1 MAKAGQI
8 VSGSKKMQGK
18 NPEFSII
25 MANYNNGQFITA
37 AVNSVMAQT
46 HSDWELI
53 IVDDCSTDESVAVI
67 KSLAVHD
74 RRIRILQNERN
85 FGVGFTKRRAIENCR
100 AEVVGILDPDDLIA
114 ENALKV
120 MLASHNENPSA
131 AICWSEYY
139 LCDEVLNVIEESRAL
154 FKGDAK
160 MGYLLARPGDI
171 HHFWTFK
178 REAYLQTDG
187 IADSLRLAEDQDLFY
202 KLEEVGSTQ
211 HVDQVLY
218 YYRHHQGSTS
228 IGSNT
233 AKASAFHL
241 LVMYAALKRRENM
254 LPKAIWL
261 QQRHKVCEYYEQ
273 FLEWGAPK
281 LELGL
286 AARLQH
292 TFSDV
297 HKISLAKSPL
307 AKAIRFRLNKFK
319 AGIKASS

>member
-1 MAKAGQI
+1 MVRVGQI
-8 VSGSKKMQGK
+8 KSGKRKMPGK
-18 NPEFSII
+18 NPDFSII
-25 MANYNNGQFITA
+25 MANYNNGQFITT
-37 AVNSVMAQT
+37 AVNSVIAQT
-46 HSDWELI
+46 RSNWELI

-67 KSLAVHD
+67 ECLAAQD
-74 RRIRILQNERN
+74 KRIHLLQNERN
-85 FGVGFTKRRAIENCR
+85 LGVGFTKRRAIENCQ
-100 AEVVGILDPDDLIA
+100 APIVGILDPDDLIV
-114 ENALKV
+114 ENALEV

-139 LCDEVLNVIEESRAL
+139 LCDEVLNVIEESSSL
-154 FKGDAK
+154 FKGDTD

-171 HHFWTFK
+171 HAFWTFK

-241 LVMYAALKRRENM
+241 LVMYAALKRREIM

-281 LELGL
+281 LDLGL
-286 AARLQH
+286 AIRLQR
-292 TFSDV
+292 TFSEFID
-297 HKISLAKSPL
+297 LDWLNLPL
-307 AKAIRFRLNKFK
+307 TKVVKFRLNKFK
-319 AGIKASS
+319 AGIRASS